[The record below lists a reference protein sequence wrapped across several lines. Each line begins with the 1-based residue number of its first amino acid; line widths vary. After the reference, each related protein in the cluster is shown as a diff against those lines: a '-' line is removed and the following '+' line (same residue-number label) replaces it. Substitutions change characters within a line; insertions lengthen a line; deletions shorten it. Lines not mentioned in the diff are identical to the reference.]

1 MNIATEQVTFT
12 KNYAWIYFSSDT
24 AWEIRL
30 TGSLQP
36 DCNEKLLGDMAKVE
50 IIKYMLSF
58 ETHETPPTKDI

>member
-1 MNIATEQVTFT
+1 MLG
-12 KNYAWIYFSSDT
+12 YSSDT

-50 IIKYMLSF
+50 TMKYMLSF
-58 ETHETPPTKDI
+58 ETHETPPTKDISAGLSNGLGPRN

>member
-1 MNIATEQVTFT
+1 MLGYT
-12 KNYAWIYFSSDT
+12 SDT

-50 IIKYMLSF
+50 IINYMLSF
-58 ETHETPPTKDI
+58 ETHETPPTKDMSAGKTEESWTQEMK